1 MAVILDTKVE
11 SSDRGDPM
19 ARLERMSV
27 LLWDTDGLSTY
38 ILSGWVCC
46 AIVNVE
52 YILKFT

>member
-46 AIVNVE
+46 AIVNVD